1 MDLLLKRIY
10 TCPSYTI
17 GHLYI
22 DGIYLCDTMED
33 TDRRLDQS
41 MSLEWIRN
49 IKIQDK
55 TAIPTGKYNILMDV
69 ISPKYSKRQYYID
82 VCGGKVPRLD
92 YVKGFSGVLIHVGNT
107 ASDTSG
113 CILVGRNLV
122 KGKVLYSKTTFEKLY
137 AILKA
142 AHVKKEDISLT
153 IIRTY

>member
-1 MDLLLKRIY
+1 MQLLLKRIY

-17 GHLYI
+17 GHLYV
-22 DGIYLCDTMED
+22 DNIYLCDTLED
-33 TDRRLDQS
+33 TDRGLSQDMTVEQ
-41 MSLEWIRN
+41 IKK

-69 ISPKYSKRQYYID
+69 ISPKYSKKQYYID

-92 YVKGFSGVLIHVGNT
+92 NVKGYQGVLIHVGNDQY
-107 ASDTSG
+107 DTSG
-113 CILVGRNLV
+113 CILVGLNKV
-122 KGKVLYSKTTFEKLY
+122 KGKVLYSKATFEKLY

-142 AHVKKEDISLT
+142 AYVKKEGISLT

>member
-1 MDLLLKRIY
+1 MQLLLKRIY

-17 GHLYI
+17 GHLYV
-22 DGIYLCDTMED
+22 DNIYLCDTLED
-33 TDRRLDQS
+33 TDRGLSQDMTVEQ
-41 MSLEWIRN
+41 IKK

-69 ISPKYSKRQYYID
+69 ISPKYSKKQYYID

-92 YVKGFSGVLIHVGNT
+92 NVKGYQGVLIHVGNDQY
-107 ASDTSG
+107 DTSG
-113 CILVGRNLV
+113 CILVGLNKV
-122 KGKVLYSKTTFEKLY
+122 KGKVLYSKATFEKLY
-137 AILKA
+137 AILKT